1 AYAAWWTTKLCDLTG
16 NNGRFRDV
24 PFNLDFSRQWYD
36 WIYQRVMNNAPYDQI
51 VAGIVL
57 ATGRRDGESFA
68 DYCKEMSTYV
78 RKDHPADFSQREM
91 MPHFWARLTV
101 QNPQEKALSFSYSFL
116 GVRLECAQ
124 CHKHP
129 FDQWT
134 KQDFDQF
141 AAFFNGV
148 RSSSAPPKS
157 AAQEMKRPFGIEKL
171 DQDSG
176 DYKRQFVKLLSEGN
190 VLPFQEVSV
199 PRQRQKPTSKAGK
212 PGAKFGRVITPRL
225 LGGDEVLTYEYP
237 DPRQPLLDWMQQD
250 DNPYFA

>member
-101 QNPQEKALSFSYSFL
+101 QNPQEKALSFSYAFL
-116 GVRLECAQ
+116 GVRLQCAQ

-134 KQDFDQF
+134 KQDFEKF
-141 AAFFNGV
+141 TAFFNRINYGTPPGDRDAYV
-148 RSSSAPPKS
+148 KMDEDLKKTQGDSKGKKAMVAVADLARNGQTIPWREVYVAPPGDNGGKDKS
-157 AAQEMKRPFGIEKL
+157 PKPAPMKKAPPG
-171 DQDSG
+171 
-176 DYKRQFVKLLSEGN
+176 
-190 VLPFQEVSV
+190 P
-199 PRQRQKPTSKAGK
+199 PKPTS
-212 PGAKFGRVITPRL
+212 AKL
-225 LGGDEVLTYEYP
+225 LGG
-237 DPRQPLLDWMQQD
+237 
-250 DNPYFA
+250 N